1 MTCDRVSI
9 CGCHS
14 RQFIKKCG
22 SHFLLNFEELG
33 GHQDDQCACSHQNFD
48 KHVIILYVKH
58 YRFDEGRRSQPRRA
72 LVVDFLVVNADW
84 KNSHCSLPSNRV
96 EAKIYRLMGESEE
109 NALAPM
115 EEQEVVA

>member
-1 MTCDRVSI
+1 M
-9 CGCHS
+9 
-14 RQFIKKCG
+14 
-22 SHFLLNFEELG
+22 
-33 GHQDDQCACSHQNFD
+33 
-48 KHVIILYVKH
+48 
-58 YRFDEGRRSQPRRA
+58 
-72 LVVDFLVVNADW
+72 DFLVVNADW